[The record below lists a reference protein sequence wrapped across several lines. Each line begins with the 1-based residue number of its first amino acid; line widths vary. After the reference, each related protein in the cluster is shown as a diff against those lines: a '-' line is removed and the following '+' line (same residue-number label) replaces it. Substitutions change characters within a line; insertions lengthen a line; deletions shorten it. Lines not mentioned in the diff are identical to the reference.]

1 MERTLGFWVDPE
13 AAFLAILADEPV
25 SFWLDSGVDAAS
37 GVSYLGAPSPASVT
51 AVASAEGV
59 VSLHRGAAASAVYPG
74 SVFELLRDP
83 HQAVPPEPGPAEG
96 FAFGW
101 VGWLGYELGAGLVG
115 SPHHRS
121 ELPDA
126 TLIRADR
133 TLTFD
138 HAARSI
144 TLRAATTSTHPE
156 LWLESTARTLGGLV
170 DRPAAE
176 PSIPSLPAPST
187 ARLRH
192 PRAEYLEMIRECL
205 DAIGRGDAY
214 QICLTNEIMAD
225 AVDSPLDVY
234 RRLRR
239 ANPSHHGGFIRTPQ
253 ATVASSSPE
262 RFLEISP
269 SGLVQTRPIK
279 GTRPRGLDA
288 ATDQALLDDLAT
300 DEKEIAEN
308 IMIVDLMRNDLHRIA
323 EPGSVE
329 TSELLQIESYRN
341 VHQLVSTVS
350 ARLADGRSWV
360 DAIEACLPGGSMTGA
375 PKHSAMSI
383 IDRLE
388 RGPRGPYAGAFGFL
402 GSDGRVDLAMTIRT
416 IVMTETVTS
425 IGVGGGI
432 TALSNAEA
440 EFAETLLKAEP
451 LLAAANTTLVRDE
464 LGR

>member
-1 MERTLGFWVDPE
+1 MEQTLDFWVDPE
-13 AAFLAILADEPV
+13 TAFLALLADEPV
-25 SFWLDSGVDAAS
+25 SYWLDGGVDAAT

-51 AVASAEGV
+51 AVAAPGGA
-59 VSLHRGAAASAVYPG
+59 VSLTTGNAATSIYPG
-74 SVFELLRDP
+74 SVFDLLRDP
-83 HQAVPPEPGPAEG
+83 AGARSSGPAHG

-101 VGWLGYELGAGLVG
+101 VGWLGYELGAALVG

-121 ELPDA
+121 QLPDA
-126 TLIRADR
+126 VLIQADR
-133 TLTFD
+133 TLVFD
-138 HAARSI
+138 HATRSI
-144 TLRAATTSTHPE
+144 TLRATAASTAASTHPE
-156 LWLESTARTLGGLV
+156 HWLESTASRLRALV
-170 DRPAAE
+170 GRPDAE
-176 PSIPSLPAPST
+176 PSPPPPST

-192 PRAEYLEMIRECL
+192 PRADYLAMIRECL

-214 QICLTNEIMAD
+214 QICLTNEIVTD

-239 ANPSHHGGFIRTPQ
+239 ANPSHHGGFIRTPEV
-253 ATVASSSPE
+253 TVASSSPE

-269 SGLVQTRPIK
+269 AGRVRTRPIT
-279 GTRPRGLDA
+279 GTRPRGADE
-288 ATDQALLDDLAT
+288 ATDRALLQQLAT

-329 TSELLQIESYRN
+329 TSELLTIESYRN

-350 ARLADGRSWV
+350 ARLAEGRSWV
-360 DAIEACLPGGSMTGA
+360 DAVEACLPGGSMTGA

-388 RGPRGPYAGAFGFL
+388 RGPRGPYAGAFGFM

-416 IVMTETVTS
+416 IVMTDTATS

-451 LLAAANTTLVRDE
+451 LLAAVNTTLARPD
-464 LGR
+464 GS